1 MLTPLE
7 VGEWDATQ
15 RIKEDKLAALD
26 VVPLCIKI
34 VSYAQPPKHIWANR
48 TYLQLAGQTLEA
60 FLAQDASPSSDAC
73 SAVYA
78 ARYQH
83 CQVEKK
89 KLMEPAD
96 SVPEGRP
103 RDRDNGVENMCV
115 PVTLQYSSGEVD
127 QGVMITKWP
136 AQVKRN
142 LENSNRYMRK
152 LLECSP
158 YPLCLFNFN
167 GHLITCNPAAVAVF
181 GNTIWLQS
189 DIFGMSERER
199 CGLDPNQLKNHSDS
213 FQIERTERCTA
224 YEAMMEALVEDGSSY
239 QTDLMIRRR
248 GGSGAEEFWYCRVFA
263 QRHKD
268 PITGEPLIMIS
279 HQDVTELRKVEG
291 ELGRMEMSANTKHDL
306 MKHDTDVAGSLM
318 VLLGEDWNFLDDPVS
333 GGEGLVSTD
342 GKSETL
348 TPRSMES
355 TVSADS
361 VNIGQRP
368 AQLHGLRACLDRA
381 DEWQFNVF
389 DLEKESD
396 GLPLQVLCWHLFMKH
411 NLIEEFQL
419 DQIKLINFLR
429 TIENGHQDNP
439 YHNATHVADVMQSM
453 QYVPLS
459 PPARRPAPA
468 HRHAPVW
475 GLCCRRFAS
484 CCCLPVCGSLLI
496 EHGA

>member
-1 MLTPLE
+1 LYALSLFRLSPVAFSL
-7 VGEWDATQ
+7 
-15 RIKEDKLAALD
+15 LALS
-26 VVPLCIKI
+26 LFCR
-34 VSYAQPPKHIWANR
+34 Q
-48 TYLQLAGQTLEA
+48 
-60 FLAQDASPSSDAC
+60 
-73 SAVYA
+73 
-78 ARYQH
+78 
-83 CQVEKK
+83 
-89 KLMEPAD
+89 
-96 SVPEGRP
+96 
-103 RDRDNGVENMCV
+103 
-115 PVTLQYSSGEVD
+115 
-127 QGVMITKWP
+127 WP

-142 LENSNRYMRK
+142 LENSNKYMRK

-158 YPLCLFNFN
+158 YPLCLFNFH

-199 CGLDPNQLKNHSDS
+199 CGLYPDQLKNHSAS
-213 FQIERTERCTA
+213 FTIERTERCTA

-268 PITGEPLIMIS
+268 PMTGEPLIMIS

-318 VLLGEDWNFLDDPVS
+318 VLLGEDWNFLNDPVS
-333 GGEGLVSTD
+333 GGEGLASND

-453 QYVPLS
+453 QYVLHVPLS
-459 PPARRPAPA
+459 PPARRPAPSHTHTPA
-468 HRHAPVW
+468 CA
-475 GLCCRRFAS
+475 
-484 CCCLPVCGSLLI
+484 
-496 EHGA
+496 